1 MKNTIET
8 YKKPIIGGVL
18 LLVLLLGYFT
28 REKWMAWLNIGYSAK
43 EYTVNNSS
51 SKKPS
56 SSTTDTISKTK
67 VLSKGD
73 KGASVAELQRLLN
86 LEYDYQ
92 KSNGTIPIEPKLTPD
107 KIFGPKT
114 EAMLLLFTGR
124 TSISINTLI
133 QELKGQKAS
142 A

>member
-1 MKNTIET
+1 MQE

-28 REKWMAWLNIGYSAK
+28 REKWMAWLNIGDSTK
-43 EYTVNNSS
+43 DYTATNSS
-51 SKKPS
+51 SKPS
-56 SSTTDTISKTK
+56 SSTTSTINKTTILK
-67 VLSKGD
+67 KGD

-86 LEYDYQ
+86 VEYDYQ
-92 KSNGTIPIEPKLTPD
+92 KSKGTIPIEPKLTPD

-124 TSISINTLI
+124 RSISINTLI
-133 QELKGQKAS
+133 QELKDKKTGA
-142 A
+142 